1 MALEP
6 GTIIEG
12 KVTGI
17 TQFGAFL
24 SFEEGKTG
32 LVHIS
37 EIAPEYV
44 KNIHDHLK
52 ENDVVKAKILSVDEK
67 GKISLS
73 IKQAILEERA
83 KARKAVPRKTN
94 APKRPDDLEW
104 PKKSQPA
111 SFEDMMAK
119 FKQDSDE
126 KLSDMKRGL
135 DSKRGSSG
143 YRRSSGSY

>member
-1 MALEP
+1 MQLEP

-17 TQFGAFL
+17 TPFGAFI
-24 SFEEGKTG
+24 SFGDGKTG

-37 EIAPEYV
+37 EIALGYV
-44 KNIHDHLK
+44 KNVQDHLK
-52 ENDVVKAKILSVDEK
+52 ENDMVKAKILSVDQN

-73 IKQAILEERA
+73 IKQALSNER
-83 KARKAVPRKTN
+83 PRDKKPERSQT
-94 APKRPDDLEW
+94 PKRPEDIDW
-104 PKKSQPA
+104 SKKARPT

-126 KLSDMKRGL
+126 KLSDMKKAI
-135 DSKRGSSG
+135 DSKRGSS
-143 YRRSSGSY
+143 YRRSSGSF

>member
-1 MALEP
+1 MVLEP
-6 GTIIEG
+6 GTIVEG

-17 TQFGAFL
+17 TQFGAFI
-24 SFEEGKTG
+24 SMKDGKTG

-52 ENDVVKAKILSVDEK
+52 ENDVVKVKVLSVDAN

-73 IKQAILEERA
+73 IKQAVLDERA
-83 KARKAVPRKTN
+83 KARKARSQS
-94 APKRPDDLEW
+94 PKRPDDIEW

-126 KLSDMKRGL
+126 KLSVMKKGL
-135 DSKRGSSG
+135 DAKRGSSG
-143 YRRSSGSY
+143 YRRSSGSF

>member
-1 MALEP
+1 MQLEP

-17 TQFGAFL
+17 TPFGAFI
-24 SFEEGKTG
+24 SFGDGKTG

-37 EIAPEYV
+37 EIALGYV
-44 KNIHDHLK
+44 KNVQDHLK
-52 ENDVVKAKILSVDEK
+52 ENDMVKAKILSVDQN

-73 IKQAILEERA
+73 IKQALSNER
-83 KARKAVPRKTN
+83 PRDKKPPERSQS
-94 APKRPDDLEW
+94 PKRPEDIDW
-104 PKKSQPA
+104 SKKARPT

-126 KLSDMKRGL
+126 KLSDMKKAI
-135 DSKRGSSG
+135 DSKRGSS
-143 YRRSSGSY
+143 YRRSSGSF

>member
-1 MALEP
+1 MQLEP

-17 TQFGAFL
+17 MPFGAFV
-24 SFEEGKTG
+24 SFGDGKTG

-37 EIAPEYV
+37 EIALEYV
-44 KNIHDHLK
+44 KNIRDHLK
-52 ENDVVKAKILSVDEK
+52 ENDVIKAKILSVDPS

-73 IKQAILEERA
+73 IKQALLDERA
-83 KARKAVPRKTN
+83 AAKKAARSQS
-94 APKRPDDLEW
+94 PKRPEDIDW
-104 PKKSQPA
+104 SRKSKPA

-126 KLSDMKRGL
+126 KLSDMKKGL
-135 DSKRGSSG
+135 DSKRGSG
-143 YRRSSGSY
+143 YRRSSGSF

>member
-1 MALEP
+1 MQLEP

-17 TQFGAFL
+17 TPFGAFI
-24 SFEEGKTG
+24 SFGDGKTG

-37 EIAPEYV
+37 EIALGYV
-44 KNIHDHLK
+44 KNVQDHLK
-52 ENDVVKAKILSVDEK
+52 ENDMVKAKILSVDQN

-73 IKQAILEERA
+73 IKQALSNER
-83 KARKAVPRKTN
+83 PRDKKPERSQS
-94 APKRPDDLEW
+94 PKRPEDIDW
-104 PKKSQPA
+104 SKKARPT

-126 KLSDMKRGL
+126 KLSDMKKAI
-135 DSKRGSSG
+135 DSKRGSS
-143 YRRSSGSY
+143 YRRSSGSF

>member
-1 MALEP
+1 MALGP
-6 GTIIEG
+6 GTLIEG

-17 TQFGAFL
+17 TPFGAFI
-24 SFEEGKTG
+24 SFENGKTG

-37 EIAPEYV
+37 EIALEYV
-44 KNIHDHLK
+44 KNVSDHLK
-52 ENDVVKAKILSVDEK
+52 ENDKVKAKILSIDEN

-73 IKQAILEERA
+73 IKQALLEERA
-83 KARKAVPRKTN
+83 KKKKAPRQQS
-94 APKRPDDLEW
+94 PKRPDDIEW
-104 PKKSQPA
+104 PKREAPS

-135 DSKRGSSG
+135 DAKRGSSG
-143 YRRSSGSY
+143 YRRSSGSF

>member
-24 SFEEGKTG
+24 SFDEGKTG

-52 ENDVVKAKILSVDEK
+52 ENDVVKAKILSIDEK

-83 KARKAVPRKTN
+83 KARKAAPRKTT
-94 APKRPDDLEW
+94 APKRPDDSEW

-143 YRRSSGSY
+143 YRRSSGSF

>member
-1 MALEP
+1 MQVEP

-17 TQFGAFL
+17 TPFGAFV
-24 SFEEGKTG
+24 SFGDGKTG

-37 EIAPEYV
+37 EIALEYV
-44 KNIHDHLK
+44 KNIRDHLK
-52 ENDVVKAKILSVDEK
+52 ENDMIKAKVLSVDAS

-83 KARKAVPRKTN
+83 AARKN
-94 APKRPDDLEW
+94 ARNQPLKKPDDIDW
-104 PKKSQPA
+104 SKKSRPA
-111 SFEDMMAK
+111 NFEDMMAK

-126 KLSDMKRGL
+126 KLSDMKKGL
-135 DSKRGSSG
+135 DSKRGSG
-143 YRRSSGSY
+143 YKRSSGSF

>member
-17 TQFGAFL
+17 TQFGAFV
-24 SFEEGKTG
+24 SFDGGKTG

-44 KNIHDHLK
+44 KNIRDHVN
-52 ENDVVKAKILSVDEK
+52 ENDTVKAKVLTIDAN

-83 KARKAVPRKTN
+83 KAKKTVRTSS
-94 APKRPDDLEW
+94 PKRPDDVEW
-104 PKKSQPA
+104 PKREKPA

-126 KLSDMKRGL
+126 KLSTMKKGLDAKRG
-135 DSKRGSSG
+135 GSG
-143 YRRSSGSY
+143 YRRSSGSF

>member
-12 KVTGI
+12 KVTGV
-17 TQFGAFL
+17 TQFGAFI
-24 SFEEGKTG
+24 SFDDGKTG

-44 KNIHDHLK
+44 KNIRDHVK
-52 ENDVVKAKILSVDEK
+52 ENDVVKAKILSIDDA

-73 IKQAILEERA
+73 IKQAIFEDRA
-83 KARKAVPRKTN
+83 KAKKAPKKPQT
-94 APKRPDDLEW
+94 PKRPDNFDW
-104 PKKSQPA
+104 SKKDKPQT
-111 SFEDMMAK
+111 FEDMMAK
-119 FKQDSDE
+119 FKQDSYE
-126 KLSDMKRGL
+126 KLSDMKRSL

-143 YRRSSGSY
+143 YRRSSGSF

>member
-17 TQFGAFL
+17 TQFGAFI
-24 SFEEGKTG
+24 SFGEGKTG

-44 KNIHDHLK
+44 KNIRDHVN
-52 ENDVVKAKILSVDEK
+52 EGDVVKAKILSVDAD

-83 KARKAVPRKTN
+83 KAKKAPRKPT
-94 APKRPDDLEW
+94 PKRPDNFDW
-104 PKKSQPA
+104 SKKDTPTD
-111 SFEDMMAK
+111 FEDMMAK
-119 FKQDSDE
+119 FKQDSNE
-126 KLSDMKRGL
+126 KLSDMKRGI

-143 YRRSSGSY
+143 YRRSNGSF